1 MSGRYDDAPTEDPP
15 PLDAAARIERI
26 ERTGIAL
33 VHEGEYVLAEAA
45 GTARLAPSPPPG
57 PQDGSQEPA
66 AEVEE
71 VHYWFPV
78 EIEVVGAADPEL
90 ADAIVARVFE
100 ELRREL
106 ASRQ

>member
-1 MSGRYDDAPTEDPP
+1 MSGRYDDDASIEDL
-15 PLDAAARIERI
+15 PLLDTAGRI

-33 VHEGEYVLAEAA
+33 VHEGEYVLPEAA
-45 GTARLAPSPPPG
+45 GAARIAPSPSPG
-57 PQDGSQEPA
+57 PDEGGQEPA
-66 AEVEE
+66 SEVEE

-90 ADAIVARVFE
+90 ADALVARVFE